1 MVRRGVSLRMH
12 ENTTTFSFQV
22 LFWGVREMKRVNL
35 TTVDRPQVDA
45 DCAGHV
51 AQSTVIVNAKKNPN
65 FANPVA
71 YFDVVSH
78 YPHISSYRYERNI
91 VLQWKG
97 FTEIIGF
104 QGSMIPPKFTVTP
117 QIKFSIY
124 FFCMLSTHTKKDS
137 PK

>member
-1 MVRRGVSLRMH
+1 MKMTVFYRVYIIYIFLNLLH
-12 ENTTTFSFQV
+12 LINIQV

-71 YFDVVSH
+71 YFDVV
-78 YPHISSYRYERNI
+78 
-91 VLQWKG
+91 
-97 FTEIIGF
+97 
-104 QGSMIPPKFTVTP
+104 
-117 QIKFSIY
+117 
-124 FFCMLSTHTKKDS
+124 
-137 PK
+137 

>member
-1 MVRRGVSLRMH
+1 MKMLMLLEVKIIKFYFFKISTSYHL
-12 ENTTTFSFQV
+12 QV

-71 YFDVVSH
+71 YFDVV
-78 YPHISSYRYERNI
+78 
-91 VLQWKG
+91 
-97 FTEIIGF
+97 
-104 QGSMIPPKFTVTP
+104 
-117 QIKFSIY
+117 
-124 FFCMLSTHTKKDS
+124 
-137 PK
+137 

>member
-1 MVRRGVSLRMH
+1 MTMFYRVYIICIFLNLLHLTDV
-12 ENTTTFSFQV
+12 QV

-71 YFDVVSH
+71 YFDVV
-78 YPHISSYRYERNI
+78 
-91 VLQWKG
+91 
-97 FTEIIGF
+97 
-104 QGSMIPPKFTVTP
+104 
-117 QIKFSIY
+117 
-124 FFCMLSTHTKKDS
+124 
-137 PK
+137 

>member
-1 MVRRGVSLRMH
+1 MASSSVFPDEDCYLFQVHNLTVLTGSLKLFVSFL
-12 ENTTTFSFQV
+12 QV

-71 YFDVVSH
+71 YFDVVS
-78 YPHISSYRYERNI
+78 NI
-91 VLQWKG
+91 HDRTFL
-97 FTEIIGF
+97 EIHNIH
-104 QGSMIPPKFTVTP
+104 
-117 QIKFSIY
+117 
-124 FFCMLSTHTKKDS
+124 CRTKRELLD
-137 PK
+137 